1 MKASIFQN
9 ELAKTSSVFG
19 RKKEINVVFQGD
31 GAATDGSTIKLP
43 ALNMN
48 AEVSEEQAAIM
59 RGYVDHEAGHVRHTD
74 FRVLRDNADELRS
87 NKLLKS
93 CANALE
99 DIWLEQRVRREY
111 PGAETNIKATADAVN
126 REFIENVGPTDE
138 RLRDPVWIGPVPA
151 TWIGRQSYVPETTK
165 QCIDMLDDGLRA
177 EIAALVE
184 RVDGCRNSSE
194 VFDLAR
200 EFEGAMRGRKAA
212 METPEP
218 EPEPTGEAKTHEVGA
233 DEDEFEPESM
243 GEEKAHGDTDG
254 DMGDGPRSEDA
265 SDEDGSEGAEGSD
278 DGRSDEDGRADDDG
292 EPVSAD
298 GDDVVYEDFDL
309 SKAVERA
316 LRKTELVAGSR
327 SVHVYKPYST
337 AHDKWH
343 HRTDAAN
350 KYGRKHENNLGY
362 HELAQGKAQTYDEV
376 LASMSGTVNGM
387 RRKLERALIAKQMR
401 DWDVGREAGRLDT
414 RRLTAAIA
422 GRTNVF
428 KTRTERNEIDT
439 AVSVLVDLSGSMNR
453 GYPAKIEIARQ
464 TAIALVEAVDRTGIK
479 YEVLGFQNKSRP
491 VSDESEWRAA
501 MAEEARYSRIEPLD
515 MYVFKQFDERL
526 YEAKGAIGAIVDT
539 AHGNNTDGEAVE
551 LAYRRLMSRPESR
564 KIMLVLS
571 DGSPV
576 AYGHRG
582 QQEQH
587 LRNVVGEIEASR
599 QVDVVGV
606 GIKSESV
613 EHFYAKHVVVRD
625 IQDLS
630 GTVMDQLAK
639 LLMGERFV
647 VDNSKLLERRAG

>member
-19 RKKEINVVFQGD
+19 RKKEVSVVFQGD
-31 GAATDGSTIKLP
+31 GAATDGSTIQLP

-74 FRVLRDNADELRS
+74 FSVLRDNADELRS

-111 PGAETNIKATADAVN
+111 PGAEANIKATADAVN
-126 REFIENVGPTDE
+126 REFIENVSPSDE
-138 RLRDPVWIGPVPA
+138 RLRDPVWVGPVAA
-151 TWIGRQSYVPETTK
+151 TWIGRQSYAPETTK
-165 QCIDMLDDGLRA
+165 QCIDMLDDELRA

-184 RVDGCRNSSE
+184 RVDGCRNSRE

-212 METPEP
+212 MGPEP
-218 EPEPTGEAKTHEVGA
+218 KGEPKGAPKPHEVGA
-233 DEDEFEPESM
+233 DEDKFEPESM
-243 GEEKAHGDTDG
+243 GEETAYGDTDG
-254 DMGDGPRSEDA
+254 DMGDGPRGEDA
-265 SDEDGSEGAEGSD
+265 SDEDGSEGPEGSD
-278 DGRSDEDGRADDDG
+278 DGRSDGDGRADDDG
-292 EPVSAD
+292 EPVSAG

-309 SKAVERA
+309 SKAVESA
-316 LRKTELVAGSR
+316 LRKTELVEDSGSA
-327 SVHVYKPYST
+327 HVYKPFST

-350 KYGRKHENNLGY
+350 KYGRKRGNNLGY
-362 HELAQGKAQTYDEV
+362 HELAQGTAQAYDDV
-376 LASMSGTVNGM
+376 LLGMSGTVNGM

-414 RRLTAAIA
+414 RRLTAAMA

-439 AVSVLVDLSGSMNR
+439 AVSVLIDLSGSMNE
-453 GYPAKIEIARQ
+453 GLPTKIEIARQ

-491 VSDESEWRAA
+491 ASDEEWRTILGAG
-501 MAEEARYSRIEPLD
+501 ERYSRFEPLD

-539 AHGNNTDGEAVE
+539 AYGNNTDGEAVE
-551 LAYRRLMSRPESR
+551 LAYRRLMARPETR

-576 AYGHRG
+576 AYGDR
-582 QQEQH
+582 QQQQQH
-587 LRNVVGEIEASR
+587 LRNVVGEIEGDGR
-599 QVDVVGV
+599 VDIVGI
-606 GIKSESV
+606 GIKSASV
-613 EHFYAKHVVVRD
+613 GHFYAKHVVVRD

-639 LLMGERFV
+639 LLMGERFA